1 MFGVKQLIS
10 QFCAMKE
17 TLDFF
22 IVKVQV
28 KKNKGSCEAALF
40 SCLKIGCNSDN
51 LVTFG
56 DEKLK

>member
-1 MFGVKQLIS
+1 MFGVKQLI
-10 QFCAMKE
+10 
-17 TLDFF
+17 
-22 IVKVQV
+22 
-28 KKNKGSCEAALF
+28 KGSCEAALF